1 MLIRRRFLNTKVKML
16 TGIMIA
22 GLVVSGSLLTLP
34 TVQAKNTVSDDY
46 PLNDSANWNQ
56 EPVWRDEFDGTSL
69 DRESWNVRSGG
80 WGANH
85 VQSCY
90 RYRE

>member
-1 MLIRRRFLNTKVKML
+1 MLIRKRFLNTKVKIL

-34 TVQAKNTVSDDY
+34 TGQAKGVVSDDY

-56 EPVWRDEFDGTSL
+56 EPVWRDEFNGTSL
-69 DRESWNVRSGG
+69 DAESWNVRSGG
-80 WGANH
+80 
-85 VQSCY
+85 
-90 RYRE
+90 

>member
-1 MLIRRRFLNTKVKML
+1 MLIRKRFLNTKVKIL

-46 PLNDSANWNQ
+46 PLMIAST
-56 EPVWRDEFDGTSL
+56 GIKSL
-69 DRESWNVRSGG
+69 FGVMNLMAR
-80 WGANH
+80 H
-85 VQSCY
+85 
-90 RYRE
+90 